1 MEIINIIRD
10 ANSTD
15 EIYSLLTAYIEALQH
30 CDKGESMTP
39 QLVALPIN
47 GKADLQARSEQL
59 FVELDVASRRLDDN
73 ACIVIKE
80 ARAIFTAA
88 LYCIRRLDKS
98 RVRFSVIATP
108 TWPAGPMADSDLPAT
123 AQVAL

>member
-30 CDKGESMTP
+30 CDKGESMAP
-39 QLVALPIN
+39 QVVALPIN

-59 FVELDVASRRLDDN
+59 FVELDVASKRLDDN
-73 ACIVIKE
+73 ACVIIKE

-88 LYCIRRLDKS
+88 LYCIRLLDKS
-98 RVRFSVIATP
+98 RVRFGAIATS
-108 TWPAGPMADSDLPAT
+108 TWPAVSMTDSDLPAT
-123 AQVAL
+123 AHVAP

>member
-1 MEIINIIRD
+1 MEIINVMRD

-30 CDKGESMTP
+30 CDKGESMAP

-59 FVELDVASRRLDDN
+59 FVELDVASKRLDDN
-73 ACIVIKE
+73 ACVVIKE

-98 RVRFSVIATP
+98 RVRFGDSAIS
-108 TWPAGPMADSDLPAT
+108 TWPAVPMAESDLPAT
-123 AQVAL
+123 AQVAP